1 MTGRVCL
8 WVWFLSPTSIFLSF
22 IRCIRP
28 YSDHPLSAL
37 SHGNVSVVSSF
48 NIGGVG
54 DAFSDCV
61 VGDRTM

>member
-1 MTGRVCL
+1 MILSRPWGKLFMMGSGLFWQT
-8 WVWFLSPTSIFLSF
+8 FLNQCDI
-22 IRCIRP
+22 

-48 NIGGVG
+48 NHTG

-61 VGDRTM
+61 NGDRTK

>member
-1 MTGRVCL
+1 MGLVLRQQKTFFFKSDFPLFSRSL
-8 WVWFLSPTSIFLSF
+8 FLPH
-22 IRCIRP
+22 
-28 YSDHPLSAL
+28 SDHPLSAL

-61 VGDRTM
+61 AGDRTM